1 MIGPG
6 DIAAVVQ
13 AVGFGI
19 AEYQRERTG
28 KLLHDWAGLMM
39 EPDSPE
45 RAITIRQFAQDR
57 TQERGFTPWYD
68 GTESVPIPK
77 DLLTDIMDLL
87 IDPTEPM
94 LNTSVRFLDRA
105 RRAFGFAGVAEKAR
119 RDWSERIQS
128 RHTADILEMLE
139 VQTARRGRARA
150 YSASLV
156 IDMELDWVADVGMFL
171 ING

>member
-1 MIGPG
+1 MIGAG

-19 AEYQRERTG
+19 EEYRRERTG

-39 EPDSPE
+39 APDSPE
-45 RAITIRQFAQDR
+45 RAVAIRQFAQDR

-68 GTESVPIPK
+68 GTESVPVPK

-87 IDPTEPM
+87 IDPTEPL

-105 RRAFGFAGVAEKAR
+105 RRVFGFAGVAEKAR
-119 RDWSERIQS
+119 QDWSDRIQS
-128 RHTADILEMLE
+128 RHAADIIDMLE
-139 VQTARRGRARA
+139 AQTARRGRARA
-150 YSASLV
+150 YSVSPV
-156 IDMELDWVADVGMFL
+156 IDMDLDWVADCGQFL